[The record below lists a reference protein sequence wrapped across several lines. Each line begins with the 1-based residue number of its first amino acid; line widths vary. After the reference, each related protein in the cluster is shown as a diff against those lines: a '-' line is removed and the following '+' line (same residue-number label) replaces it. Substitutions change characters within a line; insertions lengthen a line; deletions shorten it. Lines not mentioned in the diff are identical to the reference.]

1 MEAVLEA
8 TARDS
13 FGKNEARRTR
23 RDGKVPAV
31 VYGGSTDGPP
41 TATAIA
47 VEPKA
52 LLKILHSESGANT
65 LISLKLAGAGDTKV
79 LVKHFQLDPLTHQVL
94 HADFYRVAMD
104 RVIQVTIPVIVKGEP
119 KGVKQQG
126 GVLELIR
133 REIEI
138 ECLPGDIPENVEV
151 DASELM
157 LNQGIRVRDIAIS
170 PKWKAISDADMMLVH
185 VIMPKAEEVAAPA
198 EGAAPA
204 AAAAPAEPEVI
215 KKGKKE
221 EAEEEKEDKKK

>member
-8 TARDS
+8 TTRDT

-23 RDGKVPAV
+23 RAGKVPAV
-31 VYGGSTDGPP
+31 VYG
-41 TATAIA
+41 ATGDSGKSAVPIA

-52 LLKILHSESGANT
+52 LLRILHSESGANT

-79 LVKHFQLDPLTHQVL
+79 LVKEFQLDPLTHQVL

-151 DASELM
+151 DVSELM
-157 LNQGIRVRDIAIS
+157 LNQGVRVRDIAVS
-170 PKWKAISDADMMLVH
+170 PKWKPISETEMMLVH

-198 EGAAPA
+198 EGAAA
-204 AAAAPAEPEVI
+204 VAAAPAEPEVI

-221 EAEEEKEDKKK
+221 EGEEEKEDKKK

>member
-1 MEAVLEA
+1 MEAILEA
-8 TARDS
+8 TERDT
-13 FGKNEARRTR
+13 FGKTEARRTR
-23 RDGKVPAV
+23 REGKVPAV
-31 VYGGSTDGPP
+31 VYGASGDAGK
-41 TATAIA
+41 TAVPIA

-65 LISLKLAGAGDTKV
+65 LISLKLAGSGDTKV
-79 LVKHFQLDPLTHQVL
+79 LVKQFQLDPLTHEVL

-104 RVIQVTIPVIVKGEP
+104 RAIQVTIPVIVKGEP

-157 LNQGIRVRDIAIS
+157 LNQGIRVRDIPAS
-170 PKWKAISDADMMLVH
+170 PKWTAISDADMMLVH

-198 EGAAPA
+198 EAAAAAP
-204 AAAAPAEPEVI
+204 AAPAEPEVI

>member
-1 MEAVLEA
+1 MEVVLEA
-8 TARDS
+8 TSRDS

-31 VYGGSTDGPP
+31 VYGGSTDGTP

-157 LNQGIRVRDIAIS
+157 LNQGVRVRDIATS

-204 AAAAPAEPEVI
+204 AAAPAEPEVI

-221 EAEEEKEDKKK
+221 EGEEEKEDKKK

>member
-1 MEAVLEA
+1 
-8 TARDS
+8 
-13 FGKNEARRTR
+13 
-23 RDGKVPAV
+23 
-31 VYGGSTDGPP
+31 
-41 TATAIA
+41 
-47 VEPKA
+47 
-52 LLKILHSESGANT
+52 
-65 LISLKLAGAGDTKV
+65 
-79 LVKHFQLDPLTHQVL
+79 
-94 HADFYRVAMD
+94 
-104 RVIQVTIPVIVKGEP
+104 
-119 KGVKQQG
+119 VKQQG

-157 LNQGIRVRDIAIS
+157 LNQGIRVRDIATS
-170 PKWKAISDADMMLVH
+170 PKWTAISDADMMLVH

-198 EGAAPA
+198 EAAAP

>member
-8 TARDS
+8 TTRDT

-23 RDGKVPAV
+23 REGKVPAV
-31 VYGGSTDGPP
+31 VYGGSGDGGHK
-41 TATAIA
+41 ALSIA

-52 LLKILHSESGANT
+52 LLRILHSESGANT
-65 LISLKLAGAGDTKV
+65 LISLKLAGSPETKV

-138 ECLPGDIPENVEV
+138 ECLPGDIPENVEI

-157 LNQGIRVRDIAIS
+157 LNQGIRVRDIAVS

-198 EGAAPA
+198 EATTTAA

-221 EAEEEKEDKKK
+221 EAEGEKE

>member
-8 TARDS
+8 TTRDT

-23 RDGKVPAV
+23 REGKVPAV
-31 VYGGSTDGPP
+31 VYG
-41 TATAIA
+41 ATGDSGKSAVPIA

-52 LLKILHSESGANT
+52 LLRILHSESGANT

-79 LVKHFQLDPLTHQVL
+79 LVKEFQLDPLTHQVL

-151 DASELM
+151 DVSELM
-157 LNQGIRVRDIAIS
+157 LNQGVRVRDIAVS
-170 PKWKAISDADMMLVH
+170 PKWKPISETEMMLVH

-198 EGAAPA
+198 EGATAV
-204 AAAAPAEPEVI
+204 AAAPAEPEVI

-221 EAEEEKEDKKK
+221 EGEEEKEDKKK